1 MLKIQNNIRECLL
14 AFVMCALIILGVIGG
29 AGSLNWGVLGDKG
42 WLYIVAGIVAILNS
56 IMAGL
61 AFYKKYLK
69 PE

>member
-1 MLKIQNNIRECLL
+1 MPKIQNNIRECLL
-14 AFVMCALIILGVIGG
+14 AFVMCVLIILGVIGG

>member
-1 MLKIQNNIRECLL
+1 MPKIQSNIKECLL
-14 AFVMCALIILGVIGG
+14 TFAMCVIILLGIIGG

-42 WLYIVAGIVAILNS
+42 WLYIIAGIAAILNS